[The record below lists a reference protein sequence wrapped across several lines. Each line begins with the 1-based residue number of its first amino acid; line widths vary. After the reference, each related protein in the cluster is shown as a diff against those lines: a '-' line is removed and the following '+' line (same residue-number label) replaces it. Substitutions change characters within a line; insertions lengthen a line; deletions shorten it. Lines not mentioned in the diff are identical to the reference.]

1 VPYTLFEE
9 VSSYENLQSAWGRVR
24 HSGLLSLSEK
34 TRESIKAFDSVRE
47 AKLSEIM
54 HQLQEG
60 TFSFGTVRGAPVA
73 RPGKD
78 PRPLVVPEIPAR
90 IVQRSILDTLQRQDS
105 ISAFVN
111 RPRSFGGLPKKSRAD
126 AIRCA
131 CEAVA
136 AGATYYVNSDIRGF
150 FTQILRQEVLQTVHQ
165 LLPDDSLTTLL
176 DEATSIE
183 ISNVSEIEDYIHL
196 FPEYDEGVAQGCC
209 LSPLFGNIYM
219 HNFDEIMNSQD
230 VFTIRYIDDFLI
242 LGPDRRTTEAAFG
255 RARRLLARLNLGA
268 YLPADGSGKASEGS
282 VKRGFDFLGCT
293 VTPNVVQP
301 SRSARSHLLER
312 IKGKLNVAARQLFRG
327 SGGLAGQYEASLVET
342 LSLISRMIHAWTEQ
356 YKFCNPT
363 NAFYSVD
370 AKVDRLIGHY
380 LKTFFKRYRKSRSTP
395 EERRRM
401 LGVWLA
407 IDGSRDPILTCAKPQ
422 KHESLNK
429 ASLHG

>member
-1 VPYTLFEE
+1 MPCTLFEE
-9 VSSYENLQSAWGRVR
+9 VFSYENLQSAWGRVR
-24 HSGLLSLSEK
+24 HSGLLSLSER

-47 AKLSEIM
+47 AKLSEIAQ
-54 HQLQEG
+54 QLQEG
-60 TFSFGTVRGAPVA
+60 TFSFGTARGVRGA

-131 CEAVA
+131 CEAIA
-136 AGATYYVNSDIRGF
+136 AGAAYYVSSDIRGF
-150 FTQILRQEVLQTVHQ
+150 FTRILRQEVLEAVQQ

-183 ISNVSEIEDYIHL
+183 IGNVSQIEDLIHL
-196 FPEYDEGVAQGCC
+196 FPDYNEDEGVAQGCC

-219 HNFDEIMNSQD
+219 YDFDEMMNSQE
-230 VFTIRYIDDFLI
+230 VVTIRYIDDFLI
-242 LGPDRRTTEAAFG
+242 LGPDRRTTETAFG
-255 RARRLLARLNLGA
+255 RARRLLAKLNLGA
-268 YLPADGSGKASEGS
+268 YLPADGSGKATEGS

-293 VTPNVVQP
+293 VTPYVVQP
-301 SRSARSHLLER
+301 SRAARSHFLER
-312 IKGKLNVAARQLFRG
+312 IKGKLDVAARQLSRE
-327 SGGLAGQYEASLVET
+327 SGGLAGQYDASLVET
-342 LSLISRMIHAWTEQ
+342 LSLTSRMIHAWTEQ

-363 NAFYSVD
+363 DAFYSVD
-370 AKVDRLIGHY
+370 AKVNRLIGHY
-380 LKTFFKRYRKSRSTP
+380 LKTFFKRYWKSHSTP
-395 EERRRM
+395 EKRRRM

-407 IDGSRDPILTCAKPQ
+407 IDGSRDPILTRPKSP
-422 KHESLNK
+422 
-429 ASLHG
+429 